1 LFLKKYR
8 GSGRNA
14 GDTNRSTGKG
24 THFPDSNMDKGVFV
38 KKQIS
43 RENDIEISFV
53 NKITSQFPDNIA
65 KVIFFGSR
73 AKGIPKPD
81 SDYDF
86 LVILRK
92 KDRLTS
98 EGIYEVVTDFL
109 LEYGVDISLKIYSLE
124 EFQKMISIPTPFMAS
139 ILKTGRELWIPKSSR

>member
-1 LFLKKYR
+1 MRNQKRIKK
-8 GSGRNA
+8 NA
-14 GDTNRSTGKG
+14 
-24 THFPDSNMDKGVFV
+24 V
-38 KKQIS
+38 
-43 RENDIEISFV
+43 EASFV
-53 NKITSQFPDNIA
+53 DKIISLFADRIV
-65 KVIFFGSR
+65 KVILFGSR
-73 AKGIPKPD
+73 AKGIPKPE

-86 LVILRK
+86 LVVLKK
-92 KDRLTS
+92 KDRRTL